1 VAVRTFSDRAE
12 AGRLLAGELIKR
24 NFVRPVVYALPRGGV
39 AVAAPIAHALK
50 APLDL
55 LIVRK
60 LGAPFQPELALG
72 SIVDGERPD
81 IILNE
86 EVVRAAGMHEA
97 DIKKLA
103 NAELKE
109 IERRRR
115 LYLPNRAPVIAHNRT
130 AILVDDGI
138 ATGASMRA
146 AIAAVRRRAPSCLV
160 VAVPVAPRATVQE
173 LTASAGEVVCLVAPE
188 TFGAVGN
195 FYADFHQLD
204 DHEVDSLLRE
214 TDQHRA
220 D

>member
-1 VAVRTFSDRAE
+1 MAVRTFLDRAE
-12 AGRLLAGELIKR
+12 AGRLLAAELIKR
-24 NFVRPVVYALPRGGV
+24 NFERPVIYALPRGGV

-60 LGAPFQPELALG
+60 IGAPFQPELALG

-103 NAELKE
+103 DAELKE

-115 LYLPNRAPVIAHNRT
+115 LYLPNRAPVAAHNRT

-188 TFGAVGN
+188 DFGAVGN